1 MNEIS
6 KFSKYSHSYPK
17 ANVCYIYETTFEE
30 NGETFYYIGSHKPNS
45 LSDTYC
51 GSSKKILELK
61 KQNKDLNFRILR
73 EVAEN
78 ENRFEIEGEY
88 IKECCKSKGMFC
100 INKITDPINVMGI
113 HWDKN
118 HFEKYK
124 KTCKEKYGNEL
135 FIKTEEFL
143 EKARKT
149 NKERYGT
156 EFPFQNETVKAHI
169 KETMRERYNVD
180 YPMQSEIIKE
190 KSKQTLLKKFGV
202 ENISQVEEIK
212 KKISETLKNKTEEEK
227 EDAFN
232 KSKETIL
239 KHFGNWENYKE
250 FLTLQNKQTKKE
262 KYGDENYNNDEK
274 RRVTNLKKYGVENYV
289 NIEQRKETNKEKY
302 GTEKGFVDTKE
313 FKEKRKKF
321 IEKKTEILKNMNVP
335 VRSNKKGIYPVWCTA
350 FEGKEY
356 SFYNRYSL
364 FDFLEKNNLTK
375 SNPTYVFQRFRKFKP
390 NIQEEAYGL
399 IWVKKEEKLEALHL
413 RFLETN

>member
-6 KFSKYSHSYPK
+6 YDLNFYEHEYPNEAIGK
-17 ANVCYIYETTFEE
+17 WVIYETTFEE
-30 NGETFYYIGSHKPNS
+30 NGETFYYIGSHQVKGKK
-45 LSDTYC
+45 DHYC
-51 GSSKKILELK
+51 GSSKKILSLK
-61 KQNKDLNFRILR
+61 KEKKKFNFKILHIGS
-73 EVAEN
+73 EN
-78 ENRFEIEGEY
+78 ENRFEVERNY
-88 IKECCKSKGMFC
+88 IL
-100 INKITDPINVMGI
+100 
-113 HWDKN
+113 
-118 HFEKYK
+118 KYK
-124 KTCKEKYGNEL
+124 EDFKNQMINLSLNPFGPKGPILWSLDRKERYLKFCKEK
-135 FIKTEEFL
+135 F
-143 EKARKT
+143 
-149 NKERYGT
+149 GT
-156 EFPFQNETVKAHI
+156 DHPFQNETVKAHI

-190 KSKQTLLKKFGV
+190 KSKQTLLEKFGV

-232 KSKETIL
+232 KHKETIL
-239 KHFGNWENYKE
+239 KHFGDWEKYKE
-250 FLTLQNKQTKKE
+250 SQTTKNKQTKKE

-274 RRVTNLKKYGVENYV
+274 RRLTNLKNYGVENYV

-321 IEKKTEILKNMNVP
+321 IEKKTEILKTMNVP
-335 VRSNKKGIYPVWCTA
+335 VRSNKRGIYPVWCTT

-356 SFYNRYSL
+356 SFYNRYIL

-399 IWVKKEEKLEALHL
+399 IWIKKEEKLEALHL
-413 RFLETN
+413 KFEDSY